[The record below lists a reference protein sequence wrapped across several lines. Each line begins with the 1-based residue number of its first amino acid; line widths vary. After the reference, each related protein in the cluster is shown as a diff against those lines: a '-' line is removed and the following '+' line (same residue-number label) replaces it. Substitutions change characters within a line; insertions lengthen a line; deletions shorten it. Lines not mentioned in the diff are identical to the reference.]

1 MRKLSALPAAV
12 FLIIYCLH
20 CFSGIS
26 LFSVHAQEV
35 SDEMRGPAF
44 VLIETGTGTVI
55 EKNREHDRIP
65 AGPFNKLMTLLIVM
79 EKMSEG
85 CLSPDTE
92 LTVSEQACRSSGAVV
107 WLEKGE
113 KIKVSELLRAVAE
126 GNACDAAAV
135 LAEAVTGDP
144 ETFTAVMNA
153 RAKLLGMEDTHFTS
167 PSENDDEH
175 QYSSASDMALLAREL
190 SAYPQLSELMT
201 SWHDYIRGGK
211 TELVN
216 ENRLV
221 RTYNGITGMKAGHSP
236 VSGYSAVVS
245 AERGEKKYIAAVFG
259 CEDEDS
265 RFSKA
270 KELLDRGFSGYVSV
284 VPGFSPDNMKPLGV
298 RHGTERAVMI
308 TARSSAKLVIPKESS
323 EDLRTVVFLPEYIE
337 APVRKGQEIGI
348 LAYYNG
354 RTLLYE
360 TPLVTEKSV
369 EKITFLS
376 SFKKILR
383 KMFK

>member
-1 MRKLSALPAAV
+1 MRKISAASAAV
-12 FLIIYCLH
+12 FLVLYF
-20 CFSGIS
+20 FSGIS
-26 LFSVHAQEV
+26 FLSSHAQEV
-35 SDEMRGPAF
+35 SDKTKGTAYI
-44 VLIETGTGTVI
+44 LIETETGTVI

-79 EKMSEG
+79 EKMNDG
-85 CLSPDTE
+85 VISPDTE
-92 LTVSEQACRSSGAVV
+92 LTVSEQACRVSGAVV

-135 LAEAVTGDP
+135 LAEAVTADAG
-144 ETFTAVMNA
+144 EFTELMNA
-153 RAKLLGMEDTHFTS
+153 RAQLLGMKDTHFTS

-175 QYSSASDMALLAREL
+175 QYTSAFDMALLAKEI
-190 SAYPQLSELMT
+190 SAYPLLTELMT
-201 SWHDYIRGGK
+201 SWHDYIRGEK

-236 VSGYSAVVS
+236 VSGYSAVIS

-270 KELLDRGFSGYVSV
+270 KELLNRGFSGYVSV
-284 VPGFSPDNMKPLGV
+284 VPGFSPDNMKPLTV
-298 RHGTERAVMI
+298 RHGTDRAVMI
-308 TARSSAKLVIPKESS
+308 TVRSSAKLVVPKENS
-323 EDLRTVVFLPEYIE
+323 EDIRTVVFLPEYIE